1 VEEEEVEAEEQ
12 EVDAHQVAN
21 KPVLMV
27 RKNDFIVWLGIGD
40 MQQKLYESFLTT
52 DDVKLVLNETKS
64 PLAAITVMKKICDHP
79 MLLHKKMKTIRD
91 IELPSFEILASLTSV
106 LLSCV
111 FHPLISYM
119 YLFRNE
125 AHSEELERIVDQSG
139 KLAFL
144 IKLLANLKKE
154 GHRPLIFSQSTKML
168 DIIEAVLSRKVK

>member
-1 VEEEEVEAEEQ
+1 MLMNNKIQQDENEEVEEEVEAEEA

-21 KPVLMV
+21 KPGLMV

-91 IELPSFEILASLTSV
+91 IELPSFEILASLTYV
-106 LLSCV
+106 LFFLSLSIMRRYANIC
-111 FHPLISYM
+111 M
-119 YLFRNE
+119 YLF
-125 AHSEELERIVDQSG
+125 I
-139 KLAFL
+139 
-144 IKLLANLKKE
+144 
-154 GHRPLIFSQSTKML
+154 
-168 DIIEAVLSRKVK
+168 